1 MTKLVLI
8 NLKEKTAVVYHDKVE
23 KASYDISEGFDEKDI
38 EFIRTQEYPNK
49 A

>member
-8 NLKEKTAVVYHDKVE
+8 DFKEKTAVVYHDRVE

-38 EFIRTQEYPNK
+38 EFIRTQEYSDK